1 MTNLE
6 LFKKS
11 GNIPMFTYVLHDEG
25 NMLAV
30 IQNPD
35 NEGKDFIFEIQ
46 YTKSDEY
53 KDCFTTLED
62 LKAFNEA
69 LTDWLKVMM
78 S

>member
-11 GNIPMFTYVLHDEG
+11 GSIPMFTYVLNDEG

-35 NEGKDFIFEIQ
+35 NEGNDFIFEIQ
-46 YTKSDEY
+46 NIGSGETY
-53 KDCFTTLED
+53 TTLED
-62 LKAFNEA
+62 LKAFNDA

-78 S
+78 L